1 MSLGFRCPASS
12 VKVRLALIEG
22 CWRKVKT
29 MTVFVIRGA
38 LGAMLVATS
47 SWAGAQ
53 ALNVRLGG
61 WDMTMSL
68 AMNGGAPKVSPYK
81 TCLTKEDLEGA
92 GAFQKDESCT
102 YKISARTPTRMAGTS
117 SCKNDQ
123 GQTRGDFEIVAA
135 SPETIVM
142 KTASKGSIAKGG
154 AVDMRMEVKGRW
166 ASASCKGYDD

>member
-1 MSLGFRCPASS
+1 MT
-12 VKVRLALIEG
+12 
-22 CWRKVKT
+22 T
-29 MTVFVIRGA
+29 MTDLLIRTGLAAA
-38 LGAMLVATS
+38 LAATS

-53 ALNVRLGG
+53 ALNVRPGG

-68 AMNGGAPKVSPYK
+68 ATNGGAPKVSPFK
-81 TCLTKEDLEGA
+81 TCVTKEDLA
-92 GAFQKDESCT
+92 RDQAFQKDEDCT
-102 YKISARTPTRMAGTS
+102 NKISTRTPTRMAGTA

-142 KTASKGSIAKGG
+142 TTTSKGSSTRGG
-154 AVDMRMEVKGRW
+154 SVETRMELKGRW